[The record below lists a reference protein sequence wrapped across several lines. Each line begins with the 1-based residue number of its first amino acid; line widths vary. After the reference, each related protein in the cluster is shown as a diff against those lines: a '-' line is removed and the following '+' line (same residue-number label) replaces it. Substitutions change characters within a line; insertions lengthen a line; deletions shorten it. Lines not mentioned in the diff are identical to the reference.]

1 MEAKYEKSRTLL
13 LKLIVVRCDNQ
24 DYEHFRQKL
33 RDELLKVRLQSIEG
47 TFLFNVC
54 EFWPTTV
61 VRTLERDPKQASGG
75 ENPAAWK
82 QKTSV
87 KVSSIEKEVK
97 MQNLRKIL
105 SLEEEFR
112 KPYSTETSKTKKKS

>member
-33 RDELLKVRLQSIEG
+33 RDKLLKVRLQSIEG
-47 TFLFNVC
+47 TFLFYVC

-75 ENPAAWK
+75 ENPTAWK
-82 QKTSV
+82 QKTSARAI
-87 KVSSIEKEVK
+87 SIEKEVK
-97 MQNLRKIL
+97 MQNLRKVL
-105 SLEEEFR
+105 SLEEEFT
-112 KPYSTETSKTKKKS
+112 KSCSTETPKTKKKS